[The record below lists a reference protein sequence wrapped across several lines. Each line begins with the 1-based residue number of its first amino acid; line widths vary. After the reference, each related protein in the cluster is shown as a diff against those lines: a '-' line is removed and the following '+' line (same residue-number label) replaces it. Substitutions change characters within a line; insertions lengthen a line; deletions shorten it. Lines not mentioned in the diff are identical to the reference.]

1 MTRSE
6 EGRSIDDR
14 ELGRVDLTERGRSG
28 GGGGSGF
35 ITNGSAPMVG
45 LGREANM
52 DVGGV
57 AHGRFNMEREIESG
71 KGAHHAAAWAPF

>member
-28 GGGGSGF
+28 GGGLGF

-45 LGREANM
+45 LGREANR

-57 AHGRFNMEREIESG
+57 AHDRFNMEREIESG